1 MNNKIFLISYLGGMH
16 GEFFGNLINNNEN
29 FYPSKSLSLKNNKY
43 LCLDVLQQNNICI
56 KLSLNNFNYRTE
68 LSNLKLINDD
78 QRLYIDLNYSE
89 KHICALTHIW
99 HEDLQIF
106 NLPRL
111 VPIRLYCN
119 ENYIF
124 FTFIM
129 AIIKSWILPT
139 MINESELEF
148 FLSKKDNQNNYYIKT
163 ILNRKKYY
171 WVERLAL
178 SKNQF
183 NLNLLLN
190 YYYNNIY
197 YRSNLLAKNKAF
209 SNWNYFNIGNLMTNP
224 EQNLKNLKDMFNL
237 NTVDLNTIINYHS
250 ANLNII
256 EKNFNLKYE
265 KLLKSP
271 NRFNII
277 EEFILSNIEDRKFFN

>member
-1 MNNKIFLISYLGGMH
+1 
-16 GEFFGNLINNNEN
+16 
-29 FYPSKSLSLKNNKY
+29 
-43 LCLDVLQQNNICI
+43 
-56 KLSLNNFNYRTE
+56 
-68 LSNLKLINDD
+68 
-78 QRLYIDLNYSE
+78 
-89 KHICALTHIW
+89 
-99 HEDLQIF
+99 
-106 NLPRL
+106 
-111 VPIRLYCN
+111 
-119 ENYIF
+119 
-124 FTFIM
+124 M